1 MNLKRFIKVTPRDS
15 EKFIVILAANRDF
28 YLSQGAKVEQPTEE
42 EVLEFFPQMEKE
54 LNKYCKHHRS
64 VNFDALKTSDIKKL
78 VRIYNYFDNNKHYIH
93 EWEGGVRCDERGMKL
108 HFWVNDDP
116 NYLVIHISSNHNNL
130 ALSGST
136 SWIIKAPTLEDK
148 VNTILT
154 IKKDISKIVKE
165 D

>member
-1 MNLKRFIKVTPRDS
+1 MRKFETRYTKLQAKE
-15 EKFIVILAANRDF
+15 EKIRN
-28 YLSQGAKVEQPTEE
+28 
-42 EVLEFFPQMEKE
+42 EFFMLAQEKEQMEKE